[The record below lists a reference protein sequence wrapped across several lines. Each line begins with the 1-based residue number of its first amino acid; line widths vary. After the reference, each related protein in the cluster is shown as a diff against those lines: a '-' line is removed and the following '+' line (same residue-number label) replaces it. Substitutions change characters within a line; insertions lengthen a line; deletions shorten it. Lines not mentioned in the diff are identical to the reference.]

1 MLDEMKKDLEK
12 EFSEICEYS
21 DDCEN
26 KQKALQANTN
36 DSKLTKTGVIGM
48 LSILP
53 SIFASVGI
61 VFPISA
67 GLSLPIT
74 YATGVA
80 LASSI
85 AIGYVGQSIITSIS
99 KRKMKKFTSAKTNA
113 DILEEMMHYEMEIDK
128 SENKKEALRKM
139 YKAIESKQQILSDY
153 SNEFYQIDKYANFT
167 LEDLKKR
174 QEMLSKAYEE
184 RMEQLDV
191 LTSQSYLKNKFR
203 SRRKKR
209 ERIEGII
216 TSALMMSLPFCL
228 IIGMPLSLELMR
240 DVTMETFAD
249 FGKYIA
255 MWFSPTLVVTP
266 LALPYF
272 IKRDKDFTNAFNN
285 LNQLLDENA
294 LSEKPNVE
302 YENELKNMISTK
314 LCEIVE
320 LGIELKEIGYAIEK
334 TNVEKSTE
342 NKDNSKSKEDILFQD
357 YPPLHITEE
366 TRRDVLEHPEKYMSC
381 DVRTRMGKFYT
392 DEEYEQRRE
401 EVLNRP
407 LPGGEEKGP
416 RLVKKRIPPKK

>member
-255 MWFSPTLVVTP
+255 M
-266 LALPYF
+266 
-272 IKRDKDFTNAFNN
+272 
-285 LNQLLDENA
+285 
-294 LSEKPNVE
+294 
-302 YENELKNMISTK
+302 
-314 LCEIVE
+314 
-320 LGIELKEIGYAIEK
+320 
-334 TNVEKSTE
+334 
-342 NKDNSKSKEDILFQD
+342 
-357 YPPLHITEE
+357 
-366 TRRDVLEHPEKYMSC
+366 
-381 DVRTRMGKFYT
+381 
-392 DEEYEQRRE
+392 
-401 EVLNRP
+401 
-407 LPGGEEKGP
+407 
-416 RLVKKRIPPKK
+416 